1 MSLLINSFKPNATM
15 RLGSP
20 LNEKTMLIDFDTNE
34 VEEAPVTTTAVKLVE
49 VNPEA
54 DTITYSTYPPDE
66 LTSINNLETSTA
78 LTIHQYDVPGHAER
92 YGFHNQASSQQDPW
106 RIWAYHD
113 DTKLFRQTG
122 GYGRITMTRS
132 CFVRRG
138 RVQSLRG
145 QLLRNIRKS
154 IVTHLPLMKPSFRTR
169 QSRSECSIRI
179 HLKYH
184 MLEDGPSWVLCDQK
198 SEQ

>member
-20 LNEKTMLIDFDTNE
+20 LNEKTMLIAFDTNG
-34 VEEAPVTTTAVKLVE
+34 VGGAPVTTTAVKLVE

-78 LTIHQYDVPGHAER
+78 LTIHQYEIKRHHSKIHGE
-92 YGFHNQASSQQDPW
+92 S
-106 RIWAYHD
+106 
-113 DTKLFRQTG
+113 
-122 GYGRITMTRS
+122 GRITMTRS
-132 CFVRRG
+132 CFVRLD
-138 RVQSLRG
+138 RVLSLRG
-145 QLLRNIRKS
+145 QPLQNTKKS
-154 IVTHLPLMKPSFRTR
+154 TVTLQPLMKPSFRTR
-169 QSRSECSIRI
+169 QSRSECTIRI
-179 HLKYH
+179 PAKYH

-198 SEQ
+198 SEQLGIT